1 MKGRNMSL
9 RSARR
14 DDERGAILVMSALFL
29 VVMVVACALAI
40 DLGQQAKDKRDDHKI
55 ADLVSLDAVR
65 ALDDINGGC
74 TDAQQQTYVE
84 SKAHDAA
91 VRNSYDPSVS
101 GHSLVVDIGNT
112 QTVIGLYKDDELTDH
127 WRIATNHERT
137 SDEHFT
143 LVDDFLR
150 HREVS
155 LLGDVSGV
163 AVASV
168 VPRLTAA
175 FREMTKRYL
184 KFDAMVLADSSGCA
198 AVRSARQ
205 ISTVLRPRT

>member
-1 MKGRNMSL
+1 MSL

-91 VRNSYDPSVS
+91 VRN
-101 GHSLVVDIGNT
+101 GLT
-112 QTVIGLYKDDELTDH
+112 RAAQT
-127 WRIATNHERT
+127 
-137 SDEHFT
+137 
-143 LVDDFLR
+143 LR
-150 HREVS
+150 HLDWFEVTEIRGQI
-155 LLGDVSGV
+155 LDGQIEHVQVGMKV
-163 AVASV
+163 GF
-168 VPRLTAA
+168 RL
-175 FREMTKRYL
+175 E
-184 KFDAMVLADSSGCA
+184 DS
-198 AVRSARQ
+198 
-205 ISTVLRPRT
+205 